1 MQRIPKSM
9 TTHLRMRKS
18 LGYLKELGQRPATSF
33 YESGPSQAIENI
45 LSKLGVAN
53 WKDEYGNIIARYVKG
68 DSDKPPIAF
77 VAHMDHP
84 GFEAVDVD
92 GKRVTARV
100 LGGIPMSALSNPVPV
115 FILLN
120 DGTRIPALTNPFET
134 PAKVIKNDSERF
146 VLLDLCA
153 EAKIIPPLPVIFDL
167 PDFDIV
173 EGVIHMRAV
182 DDLAGCAAIL
192 EVLGR
197 LKASKAV
204 ANIYGVFTR
213 AEEVG
218 LYGARIIA
226 EAKTLEKSTIIV
238 SIESSSVIPGVTQN
252 AGPVIRTGDA
262 TLTFDA
268 EAEQLLLA
276 ARTSIKK
283 RRPNFKT
290 QRALMSGGT
299 CEATA
304 FALAGYRTTGVAFP
318 LRNYHNATTSVT
330 DPQGEVR
337 AEYIQMSDFLDGVD
351 LLTEVARL
359 ATTEYSGL
367 GLPNLRPMPEE
378 VMGRL
383 KTN

>member
-1 MQRIPKSM
+1 M
-9 TTHLRMRKS
+9 TSHLRHA
-18 LGYLKELGQRPATSF
+18 LAYLKELGKKPATSF
-33 YESGPSQAIENI
+33 YESGPSQSIENI
-45 LSKLGVAN
+45 LSKLGVTN
-53 WKDEYGNIIARYVKG
+53 WKDQYGNIIARYVKG

-84 GFEAVDVD
+84 GFEAIDVD

-115 FILLN
+115 FILLE

-134 PAKVIKNDSERF
+134 PGKVSKNDSERF
-146 VLLDLCA
+146 VLLNLCA
-153 EAKIIPPLPVIFDL
+153 EAKIVPPLPVMFDL
-167 PDFDIV
+167 PDFDMA
-173 EGVIHMRAV
+173 EGEIHMRAV

-192 EVLGR
+192 SIFEQLQ
-197 LKASKAV
+197 ASRAA

-218 LYGARIIA
+218 LYGARMMA

-238 SIESSSVIPGVTQN
+238 SIESSSVIPGVTQS

-276 ARTSIKK
+276 ARTSIKQ
-283 RRPNFKT
+283 RRLDFKS

-318 LRNYHNATTSVT
+318 LRNYHNATTSIADRHSKVC
-330 DPQGEVR
+330 
-337 AEYIQMSDFLDGVD
+337 AEYIQVSDFLDGVD
-351 LLTEVARL
+351 LLTEAARL
-359 ATTEYSGL
+359 TATEWSGL
-367 GLPNLRPMPEE
+367 GLPNLRPMSEE
-378 VMGRL
+378 AMDRL